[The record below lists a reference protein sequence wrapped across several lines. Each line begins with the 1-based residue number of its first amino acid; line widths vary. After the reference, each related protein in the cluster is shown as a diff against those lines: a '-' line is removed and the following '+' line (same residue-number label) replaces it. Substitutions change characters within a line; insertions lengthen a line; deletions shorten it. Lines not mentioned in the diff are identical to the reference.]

1 MTQTLD
7 GIREACAACG
17 ESTAVGTIYFSD
29 RRTLSDGT
37 ILCALCN
44 EKAAAL
50 HGRPRLTDEET
61 RQLINTMNAAGITW
75 ANNGH
80 I

>member
-1 MTQTLD
+1 MTTVQLA
-7 GIREACAACG
+7 REACAGCG
-17 ESTAVGTIYFSD
+17 ESTAVGTALFSD

-37 ILCALCN
+37 HVCALCQAQ
-44 EKAAAL
+44 AAAA
-50 HGRPRLTDEET
+50 HGRKRLTEEQV
-61 RQLINTMNAAGITW
+61 RQFVNNGSMAAITW